1 MGCEMNNVMSMEL
14 RETVT
19 VDPDRL
25 VELCVTVGE
34 MRAEAIV
41 ASAVEELSLLIV
53 EAEEAY
59 RSQNFDALI
68 LRANEIEKTA
78 SNVGMTTFARV
89 ADDVIACAG
98 ERQTVPLAS
107 TLNRLRRIAD
117 KSLSAVW
124 DMQDMS
130 C

>member
-1 MGCEMNNVMSMEL
+1 MGCEMNNVTNMEL
-14 RETVT
+14 RENVT

-25 VELCVTVGE
+25 VELCVTIGE
-34 MRAEAIV
+34 MSAEAIV
-41 ASAVEELSLLIV
+41 ATSVEKLSLLLV

-59 RSQNFDALI
+59 RSQNFELLV
-68 LRANEIEKTA
+68 LRVSEIEKTA

-89 ADDVIACAG
+89 ADDVISCAC